1 MRVPLPAAMITTSN
15 AVMLSFL
22 RLSRIIRHALL
33 LGSLF
38 LLGGCSTLRLAYNQS
53 EDLVYWWL
61 DRHADFTAE
70 QKPQVREALADLH
83 QWHRQHQLPE
93 YIALLQKARSMAPR
107 DVTSEQICV
116 ITHEMQA
123 SYVQL
128 LRHVEP
134 AAARI
139 VAQLK
144 PEQLR
149 KIRQRYDKINED
161 WRDEWLEGPADKR
174 LRLRVK
180 NALNRLEDFYGPL
193 DTAQRETVQQ
203 WVAGSGFDPMVSY
216 AERERRQADSLQTFQ
231 RMAQEGGANAAP
243 LLRGWVDRSFSSPV
257 PKHRDYS
264 QAVWQ
269 ANCEGFARL
278 HNSTT
283 PEQRQRLA
291 NALLGYENDLRAV
304 LKR

>member
-1 MRVPLPAAMITTSN
+1 MITTSN

-22 RLSRIIRHALL
+22 RLPRIIRHALL
-33 LGSLF
+33 ASA
-38 LLGGCSTLRLAYNQS
+38 LLLVGGCSTLRLAYNQS
-53 EDLVYWWL
+53 DDLVYWWL

-83 QWHRQHQLPE
+83 LWHRQHQLPE
-93 YIALLQKARSMAPR
+93 YIALLQRLRSIAPR
-107 DVTSEQICV
+107 DISAEQVC
-116 ITHEMQA
+116 TTTQEMQA
-123 SYVQL
+123 SYLQL

-139 VAQLK
+139 VVQLK

-161 WRDEWLEGPADKR
+161 WREEWLDGPADKR
-174 LRLRVK
+174 LRYRVK
-180 NALNRLEDFYGPL
+180 QALNRLENFYGPL
-193 DTAQRETVQQ
+193 EPAQRDLLQQ
-203 WVAGSGFDPMVSY
+203 WVAGSGFDPAISY

-231 RMAQEGGANAAP
+231 RMAQEGGASAQP
-243 LLRGWVDRSFSSPV
+243 LLHAWVDRAFSSPV
-257 PKHRDYS
+257 PKHREYS

-291 NALLGYENDLRAV
+291 ATLLGYENDLRAV